1 MRICRMVKGWGPGGP
16 WSPGQLEDYGR
27 EDGTLSV
34 RPVILLPDLS
44 LPKLFSGQE
53 EEDLRQDLS

>member
-1 MRICRMVKGWGPGGP
+1 MVKGWGPGGP